1 MTCSEV
7 NGFTVCNV
15 TDQESRLIK
24 NWVNAL
30 FSVKVKCHFS
40 FLQCSLMLLGFHTA
54 CSTDWP
60 PRGNCLPIQE
70 WPEKII
76 PIHRFTAS
84 LAIFGLTFQLN
95 KYFWITAST
104 FLQFCSKFSFSYKIS
119 SIFLHFSSNDYKGI
133 VSLWYYFCSLYAG
146 FHILRSKLRTKVLDF
161 RAKVK
166 AQQMMP
172 VISKA

>member
-1 MTCSEV
+1 MLTTKVVGVEGGREPACGEFPSTFV
-7 NGFTVCNV
+7 VSIVPTQPNC
-15 TDQESRLIK
+15 
-24 NWVNAL
+24 AL
-30 FSVKVKCHFS
+30 M
-40 FLQCSLMLLGFHTA
+40 LMLLGFHTA

-70 WPEKII
+70 WPEKMIS
-76 PIHRFTAS
+76 IHRFTAS